1 MPKWML
7 TFRTS
12 SYARTL
18 PIVAAVILFLALL
31 IFLSSVAVDSAAWA
45 AGMSIQ
51 DTVLGAVSGELVAR
65 VTVVGL
71 CIWKIAR
78 IVSSADE
85 VKDYRTLFSDR
96 AFLLL
101 LALLCFMTAQL
112 DTRLHWFTRIL
123 AGEVD
128 AVTNIQRAHRA
139 VFMTFCTNSV
149 GVLLLNYRTWSGGFA
164 GFMLMLAASLTG
176 AAIAVSVH

>member
-7 TFRTS
+7 TFRAN
-12 SYARTL
+12 SYARTA
-18 PIVAAVILFLALL
+18 PIVGAVVLFLLLL
-31 IFLSSVAVDSAAWA
+31 ISLSSVAVDSVAWA
-45 AGMSIQ
+45 AGMSVEH
-51 DTVLGAVSGELVAR
+51 TVLGAVSGELVAR

-78 IVSSADE
+78 VASSADE

-112 DTRLHWFTRIL
+112 DTRLHWFSRLL

-128 AVTNIQRAHRA
+128 AVTNMQSAHRA

-149 GVLLLNYRTWSGGFA
+149 GVLLLNYRTLSGGFV
-164 GFMLMLAASLTG
+164 GFLFMAAASLTG
-176 AAIAVSVH
+176 AAIAIGIH